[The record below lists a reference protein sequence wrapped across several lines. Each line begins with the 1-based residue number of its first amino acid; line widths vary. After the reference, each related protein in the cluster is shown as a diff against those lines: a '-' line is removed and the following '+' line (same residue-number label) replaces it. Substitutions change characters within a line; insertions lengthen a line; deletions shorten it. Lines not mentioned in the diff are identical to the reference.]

1 MARHVRKHF
10 LIGPDGRIVQIVDV
24 SADGVEPQELAGI
37 IAGFDAETRAWREP
51 LASTALETTDVAE
64 SVLAAEAPN
73 IILG

>member
-1 MARHVRKHF
+1 VARHVRQHF
-10 LIGPDGRIVQIVDV
+10 LTGPDGRIVQIVDV

-37 IAGFDAETRAWREP
+37 IAGFYAETRAWRVP